1 MKFVSPGQLDTSNPG
16 TWPIYYKVLCWV
28 VIVGLT
34 AFIYNKFARE
44 PLVEQQNAH
53 KNKITELE
61 GKYKELYQYQ
71 QDLPK
76 YKERSEELVGVLK
89 SLLAYLPSNDEMPDL
104 IDSVYVSGVDNGII
118 FDTFQPEKDVKQTY
132 YDIKPIKL
140 KTDTKY
146 TNFSLFTGRIS
157 ALQRIL
163 NVSDMTIKIAD
174 KDPNKLSVD
183 SQLQTYVYNEDID
196 KFLQMDLKALQE
208 HAKKKED
215 TNAQ

>member
-16 TWPIYYKVLCWV
+16 IWPIYYKILCWV
-28 VIVGLT
+28 LIVGLA
-34 AFIYNKFARE
+34 AFIYNKFVRE
-44 PLVEQQNAH
+44 PLVEQQDSH
-53 KNKITELE
+53 KAKITQLKSE
-61 GKYKELYQYQ
+61 YKELYQYQ

-104 IDSVYVSGVDNGII
+104 IDSVYISGVDNGII
-118 FDTFQPEKDVKQTY
+118 FDTFQPEKDIKQTY

-146 TNFSLFTGRIS
+146 ANFALFTGRIS

-163 NVSDMTIKIAD
+163 NVSDMSIKIAD

-196 KFLQMDLKALQE
+196 KFLQMDLKALKE
-208 HAKKKED
+208 HANKE
-215 TNAQ
+215 NANAK

>member
-16 TWPIYYKVLCWV
+16 TWPIYYKILCWV
-28 VIVGLT
+28 LIVGLA
-34 AFIYNKFARE
+34 AFIYNKFVRE
-44 PLVEQQNAH
+44 PLVEQQDSH
-53 KNKITELE
+53 KTKITQLE
-61 GKYKELYQYQ
+61 TEYKELYQYQ

-104 IDSVYVSGVDNGII
+104 IDSVYISGVDNGII
-118 FDTFQPEKDVKQTY
+118 FDTFQPEKDIKQTY

-146 TNFSLFTGRIS
+146 ANFALFTGRIS

-163 NVSDMTIKIAD
+163 NVSDMSIKIAD
-174 KDPNKLSVD
+174 KDPNRLSVD

-196 KFLQMDLKALQE
+196 KFLQMDLKALKE
-208 HAKKKED
+208 HANKE
-215 TNAQ
+215 NADAK